1 MHAAAELGGKKAMLA
16 EEVVMDASE
25 LSTSRENKSSKSLA
39 TAGGFQQSAVCC
51 HRHLCSSALLQIES
65 HLEAQAAQT
74 YAASI
79 AWRKVWHA
87 HLTAPA

>member
-1 MHAAAELGGKKAMLA
+1 MKCGLVVHAAAELGGKKAMLA

-51 HRHLCSSALLQIES
+51 HKHLCSSALLQIES
-65 HLEAQAAQT
+65 
-74 YAASI
+74 
-79 AWRKVWHA
+79 
-87 HLTAPA
+87 